1 MKTTQT
7 NANLCP
13 TLGAVLWTE
22 KMDDFCLW
30 LYARVILACTRINDY
45 NSPLWNWRIA
55 FSWIWFSQVLFQLL
69 PTLSLVLLYGSR
81 YTATLSR
88 TCFWNR
94 AKKPMLEGN
103 AWITVH
109 FHSPA
114 FQKQTRRLT
123 QTNTTAEGFSFSLHK
138 NYKLG
143 PTYPW
148 LVLNFFSGRITSK
161 ESVCFEGWNKFS
173 VPIWSPRKPNLTY
186 RRRRRQLGLLSIK
199 FDFRN
204 VIFQ

>member
-69 PTLSLVLLYGSR
+69 PTLSLVLLYGHATQLHYQEHVSEIGR
-81 YTATLSR
+81 RNRCWKATLESLFTFTLPLFRSKQGDFHFPSTR
-88 TCFWNR
+88 TINSVR
-94 AKKPMLEGN
+94 LILGSY
-103 AWITVH
+103 WI
-109 FHSPA
+109 
-114 FQKQTRRLT
+114 
-123 QTNTTAEGFSFSLHK
+123 FSLGELHQK
-138 NYKLG
+138 NPSAL
-143 PTYPW
+143 
-148 LVLNFFSGRITSK
+148 RAETSSRCQSDPH
-161 ESVCFEGWNKFS
+161 ENQ
-173 VPIWSPRKPNLTY
+173 T
-186 RRRRRQLGLLSIK
+186 
-199 FDFRN
+199 
-204 VIFQ
+204 